1 MYKQNMNRESSIMP
15 SLNDEDTR
23 VFTRVMN
30 QIIPK
35 LNFNLNQQ
43 KMRIVEDK
51 DIQI

>member
-1 MYKQNMNRESSIMP
+1 MP